1 MFEMSKILITT
12 IAFILFIVKVNCQL
26 FKGSVIDASDSTPLL
41 GATIEVIGSKK
52 LIQSDASGHF
62 IINVNKT
69 KKELK
74 VSYIG
79 YESKIIEID
88 KQKLI
93 IVKLKKIIDT
103 LDEVIVF
110 NYYILKKIPRE
121 FAGDYYLTES
131 RDANRLMY
139 GGIQVC
145 TFQGC
150 FPIKGKKR
158 RKFFGLFNW

>member
-1 MFEMSKILITT
+1 MSKISITAIT
-12 IAFILFIVKVNCQL
+12 LILFTVKVNSQF

-62 IINVNKT
+62 KVYVNKT

-79 YESKIIEID
+79 YESKVIKID

-93 IVKLKKIIDT
+93 IVKLQKIIDT
-103 LDEVIVF
+103 LDEVIVDDF
-110 NYYILKKIPRE
+110 LKVKRTPNERD
-121 FAGDYYLTES
+121 FARYSHLTER
-131 RDANRLMY
+131 RDIYRLMH
-139 GGIQVC
+139 GDIIVC
-145 TFQGC
+145 TLPGI
-150 FPIKGKKR
+150 PIKGKKR
-158 RKFFGLFNW
+158 RKFLGLFNW